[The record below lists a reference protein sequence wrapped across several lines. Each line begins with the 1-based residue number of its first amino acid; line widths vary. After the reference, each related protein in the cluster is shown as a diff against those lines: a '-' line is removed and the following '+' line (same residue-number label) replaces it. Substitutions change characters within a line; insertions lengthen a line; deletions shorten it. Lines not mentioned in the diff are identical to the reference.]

1 MSDTAIFLIIIL
13 AAALLS
19 WLGWQLYKAE
29 QEFNRSLDEYWKTYY
44 ALQETKLQIKNMK
57 LKKGK

>member
-13 AAALLS
+13 AVAVLS

-29 QEFNRSLDEYWKTYY
+29 KEFNMDLANYWKTYY
-44 ALQETKLQIKNMK
+44 ALQETKLQIKNTK
-57 LKKGK
+57 HKKG